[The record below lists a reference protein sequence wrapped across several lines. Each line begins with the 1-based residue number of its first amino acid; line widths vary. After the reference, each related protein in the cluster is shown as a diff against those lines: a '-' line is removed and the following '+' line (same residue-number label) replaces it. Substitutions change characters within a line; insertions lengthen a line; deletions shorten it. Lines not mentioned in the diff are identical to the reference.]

1 MIIPFVMFTKET
13 KVSPLWLL
21 IFYLF
26 IIAGEAITS
35 PTGPSC
41 TAAIAPKAFTVQMF
55 TIWKLSQST
64 GCLLYTSRCV

>member
-26 IIAGEAITS
+26 IIAGDGT
-35 PTGPSC
+35 
-41 TAAIAPKAFTVQMF
+41 TAYVQHRSV
-55 TIWKLSQST
+55 K
-64 GCLLYTSRCV
+64 

>member
-35 PTGPSC
+35 PTG
-41 TAAIAPKAFTVQMF
+41 TF
-55 TIWKLSQST
+55 
-64 GCLLYTSRCV
+64 LYSSHCPESVYCSDVYYLEIKSVYRSRT